1 MNLFLYL
8 VQFVYAF
15 IYEMGSRGKPIFDL
29 NEPPAEDEEENNSFF
44 CFQPQP
50 AVPSSSA
57 HTSDVFTPS
66 SSSQIIVNNHAF
78 SHASSV
84 SGFQPFIRP
93 KGAQAA
99 ETGVDQ
105 KSLRDKNFSSALSN
119 SNNGDNKTASHLGSE
134 SVDDQVVE
142 DKEGFAD
149 RKKMVNKSSISGG
162 DEDVEIKPVAEMV
175 NHGESGPVIEK
186 VSCSASD
193 NKDGYRNTTSLA
205 LDTDSNDGKYIQ
217 DVETNCKPD
226 NSTNNQEEFV
236 PVPKQR
242 EIKGAEAVHALKI
255 ANNSGKRPKVDQH
268 KEAMLGKKRS
278 RQTMFLNLEDV
289 KQAGAIK
296 SSTPRRQNFPPS
308 STTRT
313 VKEIRPP
320 SLVPAAPSGDK
331 PNKDTKQVNISYNEG
346 SSLVESNDP
355 KSEGDGDLTSGAALT
370 RPRRLNSTSDLAAE
384 AQMSTIPR
392 QASWKTPT
400 DLRHNK
406 NFQGTS
412 KKPTVSNQSFVDTKS
427 LSKKL
432 PSKKQNSGITQ
443 YVDTSVERLLREVTN
458 ENFWHHPGIK
468 VTPPPHNSIHLSV

>member
-57 HTSDVFTPS
+57 HTSDAFTAS
-66 SSSQIIVNNHAF
+66 SSSQILVNNHAF

-84 SGFQPFIRP
+84 SGFQPFIRS

-99 ETGVDQ
+99 ETGDDQ
-105 KSLRDKNFSSALSN
+105 NNLGDTNFSSVSSK
-119 SNNGDNKTASHLGSE
+119 SNNGDDKTASQLVLE

-142 DKEGFAD
+142 DKESFGD
-149 RKKMVNKSSISGG
+149 RSRMVNERSISGG
-162 DEDVEIKPVAEMV
+162 KKDVEIKPMADMV
-175 NHGESGPVIEK
+175 IHGDSGPVIEK
-186 VSCSASD
+186 VSGSTADNIKEGCSNTASV
-193 NKDGYRNTTSLA
+193 A
-205 LDTDSNDGKYIQ
+205 LDTDLNDVKHIQ
-217 DVETNCKPD
+217 IVETNCKPD
-226 NSTNNQEEFV
+226 NSTNCQEE
-236 PVPKQR
+236 PASVPKQR
-242 EIKGAEAVHALKI
+242 EIKGAESIHALKL

-296 SSTPRRQNFPPS
+296 SSTPRRQNFTPS
-308 STTRT
+308 TTTRT

-320 SLVPAAPSGDK
+320 SLVSAPPTGEK
-331 PNKDTKQVNISYNEG
+331 LNKDTKQVNLSYNEG
-346 SSLVESNDP
+346 SSLGESNDP
-355 KSEGDGDLTSGAALT
+355 KSEGDGDMTSGAAIT
-370 RPRRLNSTSDLAAE
+370 RSRRLNSTTDLSAE

-392 QASWKTPT
+392 QGPWKTPT
-400 DLRHNK
+400 DLRQNK
-406 NFQGTS
+406 NSQGTS
-412 KKPTVSNQSFVDTKS
+412 KKLTASNQSFVDTKAVA
-427 LSKKL
+427 KKL
-432 PSKKQNSGITQ
+432 PSKKQNTSSVTQ
-443 YVDTSVERLLREVTN
+443 YLDTSVERLLREVTN
-458 ENFWHHPGIK
+458 EKFWHHPGIK
-468 VTPPPHNSIHLSV
+468 SPLPMHLYV